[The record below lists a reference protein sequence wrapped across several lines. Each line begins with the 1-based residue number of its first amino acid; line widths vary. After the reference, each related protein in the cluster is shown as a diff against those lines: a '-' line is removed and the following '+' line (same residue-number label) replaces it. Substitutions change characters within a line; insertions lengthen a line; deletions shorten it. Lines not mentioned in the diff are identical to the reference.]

1 MMKVM
6 PANQESGTTV
16 QLVFVLPGAPED
28 GDSASASACTPKL
41 FVRAEELPAIFS
53 SEKVAKILAKH
64 CLTPVVQSA
73 SRLKLYWL
81 GDVVAVADQLRRG
94 EIGVNVAEES
104 VFRKTA
110 PNTSS

>member
-1 MMKVM
+1 MNIIGPYDV
-6 PANQESGTTV
+6 AGTTV
-16 QLVFVLPGAPED
+16 QLVFVLPRAPAEGD
-28 GDSASASACTPKL
+28 GASASACTPKL

>member
-1 MMKVM
+1 MNIIS
-6 PANQESGTTV
+6 PHDIAGTTV
-16 QLVFVLPGAPED
+16 QLVFVLPRATDE
-28 GDSASASACTPKL
+28 GDSASTSACTPKL

-81 GDVVAVADQLRRG
+81 GDVVAVADRLRRG
-94 EIGVNVAEES
+94 EISVNVAEES
-104 VFRKTA
+104 VFRKST